1 MNKKEGYWKKMDITK
16 WEMNPME
23 QIDSNL
29 LFRDKDYAFSKMCF
43 QETFN
48 LNNKVDL
55 LGYYYYSN
63 INNIKCVLK
72 NIEKFSID
80 SLIAFS
86 KEIEPTVTDT
96 VTIWSNLAS
105 NV

>member
-1 MNKKEGYWKKMDITK
+1 MDITK
-16 WEMNPME
+16 WEMNLME
-23 QIDSNL
+23 QSDSNL
-29 LFRDKDYAFSKMCF
+29 LFRDKNYAFSKMCF

-48 LNNKVDL
+48 LNNKGDL

-63 INNIKCVLK
+63 INNIKIVLK
-72 NIEKFSID
+72 KIEKFSID
-80 SLIAFS
+80 NLVSFS

-96 VTIWSNLAS
+96 VTVWSNLAS